1 MAAVAVPPSRKMR
14 SPQRLPQ
21 RLSSPPTASGWHPPP
36 VVLGAYAASPTPTA
50 TSRAPG
56 GEEAEFYD
64 ALLSLNA
71 GGELDGFEVPLLQ
84 GGVMHALDEP
94 WLLSKICGAGVYA
107 CVLTLIPA
115 TMAAVSR
122 DPAFGLASADPR
134 GRAAALELARA
145 GLAAVGRLN
154 AAAGRPIVAAV
165 ELHSAPPRPGGASN
179 AAALQ
184 ESLVELATW
193 DWQGASLV
201 VEHCDAVAR
210 GVAAPAFPP
219 AKGFL
224 TLEEE
229 LSAVRGAR
237 AQLAARGAASAP
249 LSVCVNWAR
258 SVLETRDPGT
268 AAAHAAAAREAGLLG
283 GLIFS
288 GCSGEPVE
296 AYGGAWKDSHWPM
309 PEDAPGSLL
318 TERAVALA
326 LRAAGFPPGGGAFFT
341 GAKVTLQGGERSA
354 EERAAACSRVC
365 AAIKAAYAAQAALQ

>member
-1 MAAVAVPPSRKMR
+1 MPSIPP
-14 SPQRLPQ
+14 L
-21 RLSSPPTASGWHPPP
+21 
-36 VVLGAYAASPTPTA
+36 VVGAYATSPAPTA
-50 TSRAPG
+50 TSRAAG
-56 GEEAEFYD
+56 GPEAAFYE
-64 ALLSLNA
+64 ALLRACAA
-71 GGELDGFEVPLLQ
+71 GEFQGFEVPLLK
-84 GGVMHALDEP
+84 GGVMHAFDEA
-94 WLLSKICGAGVYA
+94 WLLSRVCAAPVSA
-107 CVLTLIPA
+107 LVLTLVPA
-115 TMAAVSR
+115 TMAAIAGG
-122 DPAFGLASADPR
+122 DEMFGLASACPR

-154 AAAGRPIVAAV
+154 AAAGRPVVVAV
-165 ELHSAPPRPGGASN
+165 ELHSGPSRPAGASH

-184 ESLVELATW
+184 ESLVEIAG
-193 DWQGASLV
+193 WQGWAGASLS

>member
-1 MAAVAVPPSRKMR
+1 MPSIPP
-14 SPQRLPQ
+14 L
-21 RLSSPPTASGWHPPP
+21 
-36 VVLGAYAASPTPTA
+36 VVGAYATSPAPTA
-50 TSRAPG
+50 TSRDAG
-56 GEEAEFYD
+56 GPEAAFYE
-64 ALLSLNA
+64 ALLARCAA
-71 GGELDGFEVPLLQ
+71 GEFQGFEVPLLK
-84 GGVMHALDEP
+84 GGVMHAFDEA
-94 WLLSKICGAGVYA
+94 WLLSRVCAAPVSA
-107 CVLTLIPA
+107 LVLTLVPA
-115 TMAAVSR
+115 TMAAIGG
-122 DPAFGLASADPR
+122 DAAFGLASACPR

-145 GLAAVGRLN
+145 GLAAVARLN
-154 AAAGRPIVAAV
+154 AAAGKPVVVAV
-165 ELHSAPPRPGGASN
+165 ELHSGPSRPAGASH

-184 ESLVELATW
+184 ESLVEIAGW
-193 DWQGASLV
+193 DWPAGITLS

-224 TLEEE
+224 TLGEE

-283 GLIFS
+283 GLVFS

-365 AAIKAAYAAQAALQ
+365 AAVRAAYAAQSEM